1 MSMKY
6 ARYLKLAAAKRQWA
20 SLIAQDQV
28 DISSDDIGRS
38 IAMQDYDFDASSPE
52 GERWSIEDY
61 LFAREQCVEAV
72 RGIGHIGSD
81 KGKQAAW
88 DEEISK
94 VIIQAFPFSRYEGMR
109 VDTWRYVAIK
119 LLPDLTA
126 NRIRLDGDLHG
137 QLFGRVDRNLFG
149 RLWLRADFESQ
160 QPGVLKHFKEDN
172 LTGLFERPSLV
183 ANSSVGLAVASAVD
197 AFYENG
203 LGPNNKESLIRD
215 FYKRVV
221 RIMAVRN
228 FDAMPHD
235 VLRAAVDHE
244 ATQSLISV
252 ANLPTL

>member
-1 MSMKY
+1 MSAKY
-6 ARYLKLAAAKRQWA
+6 ARYLKLAAAKRHWSA
-20 SLIAQDQV
+20 LVAQDVV
-28 DISSDDIGRS
+28 DLNNDEISRS
-38 IAMQDYDFDASSPE
+38 LALQDYDFDASSPE
-52 GERWSIEDY
+52 GERWAIEDY
-61 LFAREQCVEAV
+61 LSARELCLEAV

-81 KGKQAAW
+81 KGKQATW

-94 VIIQAFPFSRYEGMR
+94 VIMQAFPFSRYEGMR

-119 LLPDLTA
+119 LLPELTA

-149 RLWLRADFESQ
+149 RLWLRADFESR

-183 ANSSVGLAVASAVD
+183 ANFRVGLAVASAVD
-197 AFYENG
+197 NFYENG
-203 LGPNNKESLIRD
+203 LGPNNKENLVRD

-228 FDAMPHD
+228 FDAMPD
-235 VLRAAVDHE
+235 DALRAAIDRE
-244 ATQSLISV
+244 ATQSLQSV
-252 ANLPTL
+252 GGLPTL